1 MNSKVN
7 LDTLN
12 EHLFDVI
19 ERLKEAN
26 DIEADPKDTI
36 DLDIAKQIC
45 EASKIIV
52 ESYKVKAQ
60 VLNIAAKQYGDAG
73 MFSRFVNNSGITQLP
88 EKTPAELA
96 REKES
101 NLYK

>member
-1 MNSKVN
+1 MSKNVN

-19 ERLKEAN
+19 ERLKESN
-26 DIEADPKDTI
+26 DPDSDTKDGI
-36 DLDIAKQIC
+36 DLEIAAKIC

-52 ESYKVKAQ
+52 ESYKVKVQ
-60 VLNIAAKQYGDAG
+60 VLNIAAKCGNNDMVA
-73 MFSRFVNNSGITQLP
+73 RFTNNSGTAVIP
-88 EKTPAELA
+88 EKTESELN
-96 REKES
+96 RERER